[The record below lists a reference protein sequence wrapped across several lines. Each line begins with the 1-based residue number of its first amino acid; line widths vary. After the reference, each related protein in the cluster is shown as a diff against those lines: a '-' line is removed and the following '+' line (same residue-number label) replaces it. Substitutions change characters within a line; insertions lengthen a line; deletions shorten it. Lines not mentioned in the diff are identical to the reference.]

1 MTFTNMFIFYI
12 KYALHFLLQLFH
24 YLNVILY
31 NQTRIKKN
39 EMDSSPSPEEK
50 FILFETERYLSSFEN
65 TSTDI
70 ETNHELNNPSIIGEN
85 NNKIDKYNQQMDEIF
100 YNIENYNKLMK
111 TDNKLE
117 QKWKKRILLVY
128 TPRGNIL
135 MFYDCFKHGFS
146 YFCDMQNIP
155 YSLLNAVAMRYVR
168 VFSCRDLYVDEK
180 TSNNNECSP
189 LIKIKLDFDKK
200 EKEKEKEKYKT
211 NSINK
216 EKLKQAPF
224 AKLKKYNITSS
235 IKNNGEDEK
244 QTDKTIQLIQQN
256 VNTNTFIY
264 LGKLLNFSFLQKK
277 PLEKIYAHI
286 IKEKISYKEF
296 MQNIKNKI

>member
-12 KYALHFLLQLFH
+12 KYAVYFLLQLLH

-39 EMDSSPSPEEK
+39 EMDSYPTPEEN

-65 TSTDI
+65 TSVDV
-70 ETNHELNNPSIIGEN
+70 ERNDELNNPNIIGEN

-111 TDNKLE
+111 TDNELE
-117 QKWKKRILLVY
+117 QKWKKRILLIY

-180 TSNNNECSP
+180 TSNNIECSP
-189 LIKIKLDFDKK
+189 LIKIKVDYDKK
-200 EKEKEKEKYKT
+200 EKEKEREKYKT
-211 NSINK
+211 NGINK
-216 EKLKQAPF
+216 ETLKQAPF

-235 IKNNGEDEK
+235 IKNSGEDEK
-244 QTDKTIQLIQQN
+244 KTNKTIHLIQQN

-277 PLEKIYAHI
+277 PLEKIYTHI